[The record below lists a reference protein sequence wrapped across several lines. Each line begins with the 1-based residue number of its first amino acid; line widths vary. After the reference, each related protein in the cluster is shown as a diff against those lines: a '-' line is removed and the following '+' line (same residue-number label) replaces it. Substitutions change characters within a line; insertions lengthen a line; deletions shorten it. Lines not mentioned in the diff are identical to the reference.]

1 MGRKGSMNLQV
12 ITDSFVKDQSRRRNC
27 QALSARIPTSPIK
40 EPQRK
45 LSSPDI
51 SSSPN
56 KKTEKPALK
65 IQTAPKSAIPKASD
79 PRSGFPLSAIP
90 KTAAP
95 DLRIS
100 TLVTAG
106 NKAAGPKTPLS
117 ASVKKNQGLSLPPPD
132 IPEID
137 APDTP
142 VNVIYANA
150 FFDNKTREDKET
162 EAINKKVLK
171 QQRKE
176 NIRNMR
182 RERMKQPKDVRVAL
196 ILGRLYDASH
206 YELGPLSYWS
216 DPEVEN
222 NEELKPKEV
231 EPVEENKM
239 KPKKII
245 PINPD
250 EVDSDNELEEEKNL
264 ENEINHD
271 KTNNVNAHPAWIP
284 EDAGC
289 SNVSCQRSAT
299 IVDGKLV
306 KKNKRHYVAVAS
318 YYSNLY
324 DPVLMKEREEE
335 ESRRLLER
343 QRQSSI
349 ITEFIPMGKN
359 VNSRNQNIG
368 QNVNGDQYY
377 NKINQDIKNKH
388 YNKQNFNKNFNN
400 NRYRKDENYNDAF
413 NVSSKENRSQ
423 PQPNKRN
430 NYYNKRS
437 PTQRSP
443 TQRSP
448 VKSNNNY
455 MNDSYNNQTYSYGYV
470 YQYPV
475 YQYYDPNMVQN
486 YDYTNYGTGY
496 GQNYNPGNNYYFSSS
511 YGTSNNTQ
519 NNYKPR
525 MNYQNNNNQNSFN
538 RRNNNEAY
546 NFRKYEKRV
555 NIKS

>member
-1 MGRKGSMNLQV
+1 VLEFQLLQQ
-12 ITDSFVKDQSRRRNC
+12 KNH
-27 QALSARIPTSPIK
+27 K
-40 EPQRK
+40 ESYHHQICLPLQT
-45 LSSPDI
+45 
-51 SSSPN
+51 
-56 KKTEKPALK
+56 KKTEKPVLK

-231 EPVEENKM
+231 EPVE
-239 KPKKII
+239 
-245 PINPD
+245 
-250 EVDSDNELEEEKNL
+250 
-264 ENEINHD
+264 
-271 KTNNVNAHPAWIP
+271 
-284 EDAGC
+284 
-289 SNVSCQRSAT
+289 
-299 IVDGKLV
+299 
-306 KKNKRHYVAVAS
+306 
-318 YYSNLY
+318 
-324 DPVLMKEREEE
+324 
-335 ESRRLLER
+335 
-343 QRQSSI
+343 
-349 ITEFIPMGKN
+349 
-359 VNSRNQNIG
+359 
-368 QNVNGDQYY
+368 
-377 NKINQDIKNKH
+377 
-388 YNKQNFNKNFNN
+388 
-400 NRYRKDENYNDAF
+400 
-413 NVSSKENRSQ
+413 
-423 PQPNKRN
+423 
-430 NYYNKRS
+430 
-437 PTQRSP
+437 
-443 TQRSP
+443 
-448 VKSNNNY
+448 
-455 MNDSYNNQTYSYGYV
+455 
-470 YQYPV
+470 
-475 YQYYDPNMVQN
+475 
-486 YDYTNYGTGY
+486 
-496 GQNYNPGNNYYFSSS
+496 
-511 YGTSNNTQ
+511 
-519 NNYKPR
+519 
-525 MNYQNNNNQNSFN
+525 
-538 RRNNNEAY
+538 
-546 NFRKYEKRV
+546 
-555 NIKS
+555 